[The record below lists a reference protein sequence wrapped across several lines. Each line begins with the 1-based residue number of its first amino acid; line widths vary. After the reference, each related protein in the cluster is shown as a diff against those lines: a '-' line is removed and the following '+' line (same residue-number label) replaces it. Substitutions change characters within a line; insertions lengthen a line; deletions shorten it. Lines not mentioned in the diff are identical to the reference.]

1 IYVKFMRKN
10 LLAVIAISVTLL
22 LSSCAGL
29 TNITTPQTVA
39 LNQGNFKFV
48 KTVCV
53 ETYSHYVLLF
63 GGISRSAKEDV
74 VEKLIEAAD
83 LQPNQALAD
92 IRIKYTNEIWAL
104 GIYIRRIL
112 TASASVVEFED
123 SETNAFAKSEKGKM
137 IELDE
142 TLPKIKDIVIDSIS
156 GIDMINEPLAEA
168 ENVVD
173 KEPEIQY
180 IRELAYN
187 KLLQIKESIINET
200 EKDRAQTIE
209 EYKKIKKWYYTI
221 DSTYMEIEKLLKEIK
236 KLL

>member
-1 IYVKFMRKN
+1 MRKN

-123 SETNAFAKSEKGKM
+123 SETNAFSASDIINSTSDYTSPLNQEKETEQIIGSKIEVKNEKSQNLE
-137 IELDE
+137 
-142 TLPKIKDIVIDSIS
+142 
-156 GIDMINEPLAEA
+156 
-168 ENVVD
+168 
-173 KEPEIQY
+173 Y
-180 IRELAYN
+180 IRELVYN

-209 EYKKIKKWYYTI
+209 EYKEIKAWYKNIHYI
-221 DSTYMEIEKLLKEIK
+221 YPEIHNILKEIK
-236 KLL
+236 SLL